1 MSSYPPP
8 PPPVPPQPPVV
19 PQHFPPLPP
28 VSTRP
33 KNWFDRNWKWFVPLV
48 VVVFFTLIGGFVAAL
63 LFGVSHMMRD
73 SIPYQVAVDRATK
86 NPTVQA
92 ELGAPIKVGW
102 FTSGSIN
109 LNGPS
114 GSASLAIPL
123 NGPKGEGVVYV
134 EAKRRAGVW
143 RYETLEFAPATG
155 DRVPLLDSSLPQIP
169 ATPAPTEKSDDGS
182 T

>member
-8 PPPVPPQPPVV
+8 PSAPLPGA

-28 VSTRP
+28 TRP
-33 KNWFDRNWKWFVPLV
+33 KNWFDRNWKWMVPLV
-48 VVVFFTLIGGFVAAL
+48 VVLFFTLIGGFVAAI

-86 NPTVQA
+86 NTTVQA

-102 FTSGSIN
+102 FTSGNIN

-123 NGPKGEGVVYV
+123 SGPKGSGVVFV
-134 EAKRRAGVW
+134 EAKRRAGIW
-143 RYETLEFAPATG
+143 RYETLEFAPSNG
-155 DRVPLLDSSLPQIP
+155 DRVPLLDSGLPQIP
-169 ATPAPTEKSDDGS
+169 ASPPPSEKSDDGS